1 MRKWVRPSVYE
12 ENLAANQNIAVSAC
26 IVGKIQCQ
34 YPGNGDPSWGG
45 TNGKAVFDDY
55 NGEQSGW
62 YTDSEGKKHGICGN
76 DADISFA
83 GATGSGYEKNN
94 GVTDTSRPIYSIL
107 GYTPVAG
114 TYTNVTWKS
123 KDLSKGIEYT
133 HIGRL
138 KITQIDTN
146 RPNHS

>member
-1 MRKWVRPSVYE
+1 MMQIFHLLVQQVQVMK
-12 ENLAANQNIAVSAC
+12 
-26 IVGKIQCQ
+26 
-34 YPGNGDPSWGG
+34 
-45 TNGKAVFDDY
+45 
-55 NGEQSGW
+55 
-62 YTDSEGKKHGICGN
+62 
-76 DADISFA
+76 
-83 GATGSGYEKNN
+83 KNN
-94 GVTDTSRPIYSIL
+94 GVTDTSHPIYSIS